1 MSEEQK
7 PDIPESAPWWVKG
20 IMAIGHAFGVSAI
33 LLAFYL
39 GQSAGVIPNPVEE
52 ELAEVKKELQEV
64 KGTLVQGTASIKE
77 IVTAIEDQNRQRQLN
92 CVLRA
97 KTDDEKRTCLAQVK
111 P

>member
-1 MSEEQK
+1 MSDESKVEI
-7 PDIPESAPWWVKG
+7 PDNAPWWARG

-52 ELAEVKKELQEV
+52 ELIEVKKELQEV

-77 IVTAIEDQNRQRQLN
+77 IVTAIEDQNKQRQLN
-92 CVLRA
+92 CILRA
-97 KTDDEKRTCLAQVK
+97 KTDDEKRTCLSQVK
-111 P
+111 